1 MLVSLTIIL
10 GMLAGLLVLGLL
22 DGVLWSRTTTDADA
36 VEASVTPLARP
47 AVVEGSAPLGSQT
60 NAA

>member
-1 MLVSLTIIL
+1 MLFTLTIIL

-22 DGVLWSRTTTDADA
+22 DGVLWSQTTTDADA
-36 VEASVTPLARP
+36 VEASVTPLARS
-47 AVVEGSAPLGSQT
+47 AVIEGSAPLGSHT